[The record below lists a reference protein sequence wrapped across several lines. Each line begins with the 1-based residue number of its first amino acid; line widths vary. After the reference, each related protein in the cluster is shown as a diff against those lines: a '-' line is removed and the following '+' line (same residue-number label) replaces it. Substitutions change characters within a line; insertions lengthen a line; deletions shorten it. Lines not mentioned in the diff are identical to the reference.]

1 MKDGKTKAI
10 GKVEPGDEVAT
21 ANPKTGKREGGRAV
35 AARLVHRDEDLVDL
49 TVQTPDGVR
58 STLHTTANH
67 PFWDDTLHAW
77 VPAAELDPGHALITA
92 ADTHATVLS
101 LTAKS
106 GTASMYNLT
115 VDQLHTYY
123 VLAGQTP
130 VLVHNSNC
138 SAFTDGDIW
147 DGSFDVGGQTVETM
161 ATVRAAGDTVHL
173 DGLMV
178 FPKGTQGLSRAPIGP
193 DAIRQMKH
201 SIAEQARSQGYSTV
215 VLNYERHIPKPDG
228 SIFKRPG
235 SMTLDVAKILGD

>member
-1 MKDGKTKAI
+1 MADDTTKNIEDVKLGDKVKATDPETGETGDREVTRLIVTEDDKHFNTLSIATEDGIQELT
-10 GKVEPGDEVAT
+10 AT
-21 ANPKTGKREGGRAV
+21 YE
-35 AARLVHRDEDLVDL
+35 
-49 TVQTPDGVR
+49 
-58 STLHTTANH
+58 H
-67 PFWDDTLHAW
+67 PFWSSSANRWVNSGDLTPGTTLLTEDSKT
-77 VPAAELDPGHALITA
+77 VTITA
-92 ADTHATVLS
+92 NKPYDQHART
-101 LTAKS
+101 
-106 GTASMYNLT
+106 YNLT
-115 VDQLHTYY
+115 IDNLHTYY

-138 SAFTDGDIW
+138 SPFTDGDIW